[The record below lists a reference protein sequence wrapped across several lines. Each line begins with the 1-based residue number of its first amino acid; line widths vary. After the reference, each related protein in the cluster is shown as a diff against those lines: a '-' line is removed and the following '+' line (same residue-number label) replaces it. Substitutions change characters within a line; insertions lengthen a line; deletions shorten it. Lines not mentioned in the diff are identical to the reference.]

1 MKYGYW
7 TGLALAAG
15 MAALT
20 GCGGN
25 QKGTVTGIK
34 VGVVVYDQYDTFVAH
49 MINVLNDYATQKEEE
64 TGVAINIEVLDAS
77 GSQSTQNEQVR
88 TLIEKECD
96 VICVNLVDRTE
107 PTTITDM
114 AEKNDVP
121 IIFFNRELVA
131 EDLERW
137 DQLYY
142 VGADAFQS
150 GIMQG
155 ELAAEAFEAD
165 PSLDKNG
172 DGVVQYIVLEGEA
185 GHQDAIVRTEYS
197 INTLTEQGVQVEKLG
212 YAIANWMR
220 AQAQT
225 QTASMLTEFEDQIEL
240 ILANNDDMALGAID
254 ALKAAGIS
262 KEDWPVVI
270 GIDGTPVGLY
280 SVQNHEMTATV
291 YNDGKGQ
298 AMQMLDLGFALATDA
313 PLSEIALQDEKY
325 IRLPY
330 AKVTS
335 ENVEEFLI
343 QVNQTENQ
351 L

>member
-1 MKYGYW
+1 MRIRPGKSAL
-7 TGLALAAG
+7 LALCTIT
-15 MAALT
+15 LLS
-20 GCGGN
+20 GCGYE
-25 QKGTVTGIK
+25 QSKQATGIK
-34 VGVVVYDQYDTFVAH
+34 IGVVVYDQYDTFVAH
-49 MINVLNDYATQKEEE
+49 MMGIFKDYAAQKEEE
-64 TGVAINIEVLDAS
+64 TGVAINIEIMDAA
-77 GSQSTQNEQVR
+77 GSQSTQNDQVR

-150 GIMQG
+150 GIIQG
-155 ELAAEAFEAD
+155 ELAAKAFQND
-165 PSLDKNG
+165 SSLDKNG
-172 DGVVQYIVLEGEA
+172 DGVFQYIVLEGEA

-197 INTLTEQGVQVEKLG
+197 INTLTEQGVAVEKLG

-225 QTASMLTEFEDQIEL
+225 KTASMLTEFDTQIEL

-254 ALKAAGIS
+254 ALKAAGVP
-262 KEDWPVVI
+262 KEDWPVI
-270 GIDGTPVGLY
+270 FGIDGTPVGLQA
-280 SVQNHEMTATV
+280 VKNKEMTATV
-291 YNDGKGQ
+291 YNDGIGQ
-298 AMQMLDLGFALATDA
+298 ATQMLDLGFALATNGS
-313 PLSEIALQDEKY
+313 LEEIELQDDKY

-330 AKVTS
+330 TAVTVDIVDQYLTQG
-335 ENVEEFLI
+335 EQI
-343 QVNQTENQ
+343 D
-351 L
+351 